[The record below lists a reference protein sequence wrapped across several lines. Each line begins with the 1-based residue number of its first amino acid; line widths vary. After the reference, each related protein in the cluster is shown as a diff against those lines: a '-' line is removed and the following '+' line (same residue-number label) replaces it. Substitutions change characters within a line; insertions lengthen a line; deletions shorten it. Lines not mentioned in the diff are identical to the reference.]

1 MSGHD
6 THFAGSIPAI
16 YDELLGPLFFAP
28 YAADLAERLRRVGA
42 RNVLEIAAGTGVVTR
57 ALSTSL
63 PAARIVAT
71 DLNEAMLGVARRAS
85 LANVTWQQ
93 ADAQK
98 LPFGDGAFDAAVC
111 QFGYMFVP
119 DKQAAYRD
127 ARRVLAPGGR
137 LLFNVWGPLELN
149 EVTQVVGESVAR
161 AFPQDPPRFL
171 ERTPFAYHD
180 GVKIRGELEQAGFR
194 RVELEIIEHVTE
206 VRSAD
211 ATAKGL
217 CLGTPLRN
225 EIEARD
231 PARLDQI
238 AADAAAALKNR
249 FGTGPFENRM
259 SALVVTAQRD

>member
-1 MSGHD
+1 MSGRD
-6 THFAGSIPAI
+6 AHFAGSIPAI

-28 YAADLAERLRRVGA
+28 YAADLAERLRRSGA
-42 RNVLEIAAGTGVVTR
+42 RSVLEIAAGTGVVTR
-57 ALSTSL
+57 ALSAAL

-71 DLNEAMLGVARRAS
+71 DLNDAMLGVARRAS
-85 LANVTWQQ
+85 LANVTWQE

-98 LPFGDGAFDAAVC
+98 LPFGDAEFDAVVC

-119 DKQAAYRD
+119 DKQAAYRE
-127 ARRVLAPGGR
+127 ALRVLAAGGR
-137 LLFNVWGPLELN
+137 LFFNVWGPLELN
-149 EVTQVVGESVAR
+149 EVTQVVSESVAR

-194 RVELEIIEHVTE
+194 RVELEIVEQVTE
-206 VRSAD
+206 VRSAE
-211 ATAKGL
+211 TTGQGL

-231 PARLDQI
+231 SARLDQI
-238 AADAAAALKNR
+238 AADAGAALRGR
-249 FGTGPFENRM
+249 FGTGAFENRM
-259 SALVVTAQRD
+259 SALVVTAHRD